1 MFQEKLGDEQRMAQ
15 DQAAAD
21 ARLAD
26 LEGQVRQVR
35 KCGKCGRCAHK
46 GLGQGTVASSAH
58 PSVPYLPT
66 CPHVQDHL
74 AFFTTPFRAVLS
86 VSE

>member
-1 MFQEKLGDEQRMAQ
+1 MTNRFWVTERRVFQEKLGDEQRMAQ

-35 KCGKCGRCAHK
+35 KCGKCGRCEK
-46 GLGQGTVASSAH
+46 RGRC
-58 PSVPYLPT
+58 VPRRFGAGH
-66 CPHVQDHL
+66 CC
-74 AFFTTPFRAVLS
+74 
-86 VSE
+86 